1 VIGCAIEVHMALG
14 PGYDE
19 SVYLNALTAEMEAQ
33 SIAYKL
39 DHPFNVLFKSKVIG
53 QTIADVFV
61 DGRFLVEVMARPG
74 QIGSGER
81 IALRGQLRA
90 ADLVLGLII
99 NFGER
104 RLKDGLVRVLNPAKL
119 NLGEHAEGHDEE
131 GEYEDDEP
139 TGA

>member
-1 VIGCAIEVHMALG
+1 MALG

-19 SVYLNALTAEMEAQ
+19 SVYLNALTAEMDAQ
-33 SIAYKL
+33 SISYKL
-39 DHPFNVLFKSKVIG
+39 DHPFNVLFKGKVIG
-53 QTIADVFV
+53 QTIADVYV

-104 RLKDGLVRVLNPAKL
+104 RLKDGLVRVLNPSKL
-119 NLGEHAEGHDEE
+119 APAEGGEHDHDDEGD
-131 GEYEDDEP
+131 YEDDEP
-139 TGA
+139 AGA